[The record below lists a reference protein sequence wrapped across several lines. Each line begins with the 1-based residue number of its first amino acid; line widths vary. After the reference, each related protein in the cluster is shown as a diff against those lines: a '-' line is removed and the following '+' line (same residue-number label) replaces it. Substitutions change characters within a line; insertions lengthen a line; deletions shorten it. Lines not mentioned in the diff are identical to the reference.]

1 MEIRVKTLNPIA
13 LTCALA
19 LLLVLSAATTAAQS
33 VTGSMFGS
41 VLDSTGSAVQGA
53 QLKLVHSATG
63 AERAALTDARGEFAI
78 SALGPGQY
86 SLTVPWSPPPYFL
99 RCSSQI
105 ARETDRSQLKK
116 EHQSVGRREW

>member
-53 QLKLVHSATG
+53 QVKLVYSSTG

-78 SALGPGQY
+78 NTLGQLSAVLMVWAMIRTRF
-86 SLTVPWSPPPYFL
+86 LFRIVP
-99 RCSSQI
+99 R
-105 ARETDRSQLKK
+105 
-116 EHQSVGRREW
+116 